1 MTSEDYRM
9 LEIAISN
16 FVFCIDCKFYDY
28 KEGVCTRFK
37 RNVDYYKG
45 TIYCDDAD
53 GCTFG
58 VIRKDE

>member
-1 MTSEDYRM
+1 MTLEDYRK
-9 LEIAISN
+9 LVIAISN
-16 FVFCIDCKFYDY
+16 FVLCNDCKCF
-28 KEGVCTRFK
+28 KNGICTRFK

-58 VIRKDE
+58 VIRKDEKK